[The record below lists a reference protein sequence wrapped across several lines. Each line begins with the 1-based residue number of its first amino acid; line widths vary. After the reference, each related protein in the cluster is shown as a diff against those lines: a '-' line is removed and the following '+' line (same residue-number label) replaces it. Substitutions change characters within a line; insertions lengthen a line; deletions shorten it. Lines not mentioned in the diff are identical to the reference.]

1 MKFYVRSIGYLIH
14 RLGFFT
20 KKTLQLLRSMHLSIL
35 TMVDLCLTRPLV
47 TTFTTFILIWIFY
60 LLGLVFYRLY
70 LHPLARFPGP
80 KLAACSRWYEFYYDV
95 VLRGQFTFQ
104 IQRMHKKYGMN
115 SAAVTSTIQSSNLSR
130 SNYSNKPFRA
140 SRGG

>member
-1 MKFYVRSIGYLIH
+1 VKLYVRSIGYLIH

-20 KKTLQLLRSMHLSIL
+20 KKKKKTLQLLRSMYLSIL

-47 TTFTTFILIWIFY
+47 TTFTTFILLWILY
-60 LLGLVFYRLY
+60 LFGLVFYRLY

-80 KLAACSRWYEFYYDV
+80 KLAACSRWYEFFYDV

-115 SAAVTSTIQSSNLSR
+115 ATATSIIQSSNLSR
-130 SNYSNKPFRA
+130 SNCSNKPF
-140 SRGG
+140 